1 MTSYWSEFL
10 LVALAHLVAV
20 ASPGPDFAMVLRQS
34 ITYGRRPAIWTS
46 VGIGTGIF
54 LHVAYSLLGIGL
66 LVRSSVLAFNI
77 LKWLGAVY
85 LAWIGQKALRAK
97 PFANEAAPNATV
109 SAPPAGTADTV
120 AFGAASNATVSA
132 VPAGG
137 ARETPGRRAA
147 FVAGFLTNALNPKAT
162 LFFVALFSVVIN
174 PRTPVLIQSAYGVWM
189 ALATMGWFTL
199 VSLFFSQDRVRAAFL
214 RCGHW
219 FERTMGVI
227 LLALGVCLALATAK

>member
-34 ITYGRRPAIWTS
+34 ITFGRRPAIWTS

-66 LVRSSVLAFNI
+66 LVRSSVLAFSI

-85 LAWIGQKALRAK
+85 LAWVGQKAIRAK
-97 PFANEAAPNATV
+97 PFAHGETPNGAAPV
-109 SAPPAGTADTV
+109 LTAN
-120 AFGAASNATVSA
+120 GE
-132 VPAGG
+132 
-137 ARETPGRRAA
+137 REMPGRRAA
-147 FVAGFLTNALNPKAT
+147 FVTGFLTNALNPKAT
-162 LFFVALFSVVIN
+162 LFFVSLFSVVIN
-174 PRTPVLIQSAYGVWM
+174 PRTPVVIQGAYGVWM
-189 ALATMGWFTL
+189 ALATMGWFIL
-199 VSLFFSQDRVRAAFL
+199 VSLFFSQDRVRTGFR

-219 FERTMGVI
+219 FERAMGVI
-227 LLALGVCLALATAK
+227 LLGLGVRLALATAK

>member
-34 ITYGRRPAIWTS
+34 ITHGRRPAVWTS

-97 PFANEAAPNATV
+97 PFANGAAPTAT
-109 SAPPAGTADTV
+109 A
-120 AFGAASNATVSA
+120 
-132 VPAGG
+132 AGG
-137 ARETPGRRAA
+137 APATPGRRAA
-147 FVAGFLTNALNPKAT
+147 FVTGFLTNALNPKAT

-174 PRTPVLIQSAYGVWM
+174 PRTPVLIQGAYGVWM

-199 VSLFFSQDRVRAAFL
+199 VSLFFSQERVRAAFL

-227 LLALGVCLALATAK
+227 LLALGVRLALATAR

>member
-34 ITYGRRPAIWTS
+34 ITYGRRPAVWTS

-97 PFANEAAPNATV
+97 PFANGGAPQAVAAGG
-109 SAPPAGTADTV
+109 PPAI
-120 AFGAASNATVSA
+120 
-132 VPAGG
+132 
-137 ARETPGRRAA
+137 PGRRAA
-147 FVAGFLTNALNPKAT
+147 FVTGFLTNALNPKAT
-162 LFFVALFSVVIN
+162 LFFVSLFSVVIN
-174 PRTPVLIQSAYGVWM
+174 PRTPVLIQSGYGVWM

-199 VSLFFSQDRVRAAFL
+199 VSLFFSQERVRAAFL

-219 FERTMGVI
+219 FERSMGVI
-227 LLALGVCLALATAK
+227 LLALGVRLALATAR

>member
-34 ITYGRRPAIWTS
+34 ITYGRRPAVWTS

-85 LAWIGQKALRAK
+85 LAWVGQKALRAK
-97 PFANEAAPNATV
+97 PFANGGVQQAT
-109 SAPPAGTADTV
+109 A
-120 AFGAASNATVSA
+120 
-132 VPAGG
+132 AGG
-137 ARETPGRRAA
+137 TPSIPGRRAA
-147 FVAGFLTNALNPKAT
+147 FVTGFLTNALNPKAT

-174 PRTPVLIQSAYGVWM
+174 PRTPALIQCGYGIWM

-199 VSLFFSQDRVRAAFL
+199 VSLFFSQERVRAAFL

-219 FERTMGVI
+219 FERAMGVI
-227 LLALGVCLALATAK
+227 LLALGLRLALATAR

>member
-1 MTSYWSEFL
+1 MPSYWSEFL

-77 LKWLGAVY
+77 LKWLGAIY

-97 PFANEAAPNATV
+97 PFA
-109 SAPPAGTADTV
+109 SAETAGRA
-120 AFGAASNATVSA
+120 AASTSDIRRTL
-132 VPAGG
+132 PD
-137 ARETPGRRAA
+137 RRAA
-147 FVAGFLTNALNPKAT
+147 FVTGFLTNALNPKAT
-162 LFFVALFSVVIN
+162 LFFVSLFSVVIN
-174 PRTPVLIQSAYGVWM
+174 PRTPVVIQSAYGVWM
-189 ALATMGWFTL
+189 AAATMGWFTL
-199 VSLFFSQDRVRAAFL
+199 VSLFFSQERVRATFL

-227 LLALGVCLALATAK
+227 LLALGVRLALATAR